1 MWNRNE
7 NQIIL
12 TLIRHGRTKAN
23 GEHRYLGKTEEA
35 LSAEGREY
43 IESFVN
49 QHRYPEA
56 DKLFTSSM
64 KRCKETAA
72 IIYPRIAAR
81 EIQEWDEKDFG
92 IFEGKNYTEL
102 SDTPEYP
109 KCIESNGKDRFP
121 GGDDPFEFRRRCTEG
136 FIKLI
141 DSCQDDEVIS
151 LVVHGGVIMS
161 VMETLAFPG
170 KDFYEWHVSNGH
182 GYVNRFYKGKIA
194 DKNKKNCHLTVI
206 SMI

>member
-1 MWNRNE
+1 M
-7 NQIIL
+7 IINF
-12 TLIRHGRTKAN
+12 IRHGM
-23 GEHRYLGKTEEA
+23 TEGNKSKKYIGITDEV
-35 LSAEGREY
+35 LCDEGIHELKK
-43 IESFVN
+43 IK
-49 QHRYPEA
+49 YP
-56 DKLFTSSM
+56 DCSILVSSPM
-64 KRCKETAA
+64 KRCKQTAE
-72 IIYPRIAAR
+72 IIYPGKNYRICEEFR
-81 EIQEWDEKDFG
+81 ECSFG

-102 SDTPEYP
+102 SDTPEYQ
-109 KCIESNGKDRFP
+109 KWIESNGKDRFP
-121 GGDDPFEFRRRCTEG
+121 GGDDPFEFRRICTEG

-182 GYVNRFYKGKIA
+182 GYVTRFYKGKFA